1 VNSTEVSGNTVCA
14 ESISYTLT
22 LPTAM
27 SRSWVH
33 FPWGTYWWM
42 HTGST
47 ARHFCKNSKW
57 G

>member
-33 FPWGTYWWM
+33 FPWSTYWWM